1 MTRGLFCFFTLL
13 LAAEPA
19 VNLTI
24 CGLPAEDEDA
34 DAKGLAEVSEAEH
47 PEAGRDEPLGFET
60 VLDFDLLPPGGIA
73 NWFFV

>member
-13 LAAEPA
+13 FAAEPA

-34 DAKGLAEVSEAEH
+34 AAKGLAEAEH

>member
-34 DAKGLAEVSEAEH
+34 AAKGLAEAEH
-47 PEAGRDEPLGFET
+47 PEAGRDELLGFET
-60 VLDFDLLPPGGIA
+60 VLDFDLLPPGGIV

>member
-1 MTRGLFCFFTLL
+1 MLSFLTFLF
-13 LAAEPA
+13 AAEPA

-24 CGLPAEDEDA
+24 CGLPAEDDA
-34 DAKGLAEVSEAEH
+34 AATGLAEVSEAEH